1 MKTIC
6 TKEVLTM
13 PTVQKKFKTSKM
25 YFPVEKYRFNVQVFT
40 SSDGGNTFY
49 YAGEG
54 RFTRTKKEAR
64 KYIKKYKKRNKNN
77 FIFVN

>member
-1 MKTIC
+1 
-6 TKEVLTM
+6 M
-13 PTVQKKFKTSKM
+13 PKIQKKFKISKM
-25 YFPVEKYRFNVQVFT
+25 CFPFEKYRFNVQVLT

-64 KYIKKYKKRNKNN
+64 KYIRKYKKRNKYH
-77 FIFVN
+77 FSFVN